1 MGNATPRRSRAYP
14 PHVQL
19 PPPDRDR
26 SPLTGWSRAHWETLA
41 DQLLESAAR
50 YATPDFAQF
59 RLPGRN
65 SGSGVVSDGIE
76 GFARTF
82 LLAAF
87 RIAGARHSGD
97 DATVARLV
105 GRYATGIA
113 AATDNS
119 KKRYAG
125 TQPWPAITDHSQ
137 AMVEAAAVAI
147 ALHETRDVLWD
158 KLDDAARDNVRAWL
172 GTFVGKRTHANNWIL
187 FQVITEQFLKSVD
200 GPHDDAEIARG
211 LDRIEDWYVGDGW
224 YTDGGGQNFDYYIG
238 WAMHLYPLLWLRM
251 TGPGGDG
258 GRGDTYRARL
268 SQYLGQYQ
276 YFFGREGAPVH
287 QGRSLTYRY
296 ACAAPLWLG
305 EVAGGRQAGATPL
318 APGQARRLASGA
330 IRHFTERGVPNA
342 QGLLC
347 LGWYEPF
354 LPATQHY
361 SGPGSPYWAS
371 KGFLGLLLPPDHPAW
386 TDTEQP
392 AANDYR
398 DQVRA
403 MPAPGFLLHSTRG
416 DGIVRL
422 LNHGSDHQAIPPAP
436 ARDDPHYAKFGYSN
450 RTGPGASDA
459 SWRADTDNHLAVL
472 APDGS
477 PTRRARIE
485 RIAVAD
491 GNAGGDSVV
500 GDRAR
505 SRYRAVLPGPTGAAV
520 TVETDVLVRG
530 AWEIRAH
537 LVSAPAG
544 TAVRDGGYAIA
555 GETRPTV
562 RISGQPVRGSDQP
575 GQGPGRPGE
584 SFGDHGDASGSSLWA
599 LAEGSDGLASL
610 VIGLHGWAEA
620 KAAQEAEATAFGPL
634 SATPYLLSALRDSAE
649 TVHVTLV
656 ALTGDAI
663 HPEALAAA
671 VTAEVTG
678 RAVRVHL
685 PGETVE
691 LALGSGSQQAA
702 SPEPV
707 PPAGQA

>member
-1 MGNATPRRSRAYP
+1 MSRAYA
-14 PHVQL
+14 PHVPL

-26 SPLTGWSRAHWETLA
+26 SPLTGWTRAHWERLA
-41 DQLLESAAR
+41 DWLLESAAR

-59 RLPGRN
+59 RLPGRT
-65 SGSGVVSDGIE
+65 SGSGLVSDGIE

-119 KKRYAG
+119 KKRWAG
-125 TQPWPAITDHSQ
+125 TQPWPVITDHSQ

-158 KLDDAARDNVRAWL
+158 KLDDTARDNVRAYL
-172 GTFVGKRTHANNWIL
+172 GTFVGKRTHENNWIL

-211 LDRIEDWYVGDGW
+211 LDMIEDWYVGDGW
-224 YTDGGGQNFDYYIG
+224 YTDGGAQNFDYYIG

-268 SQYLGQYQ
+268 SQYLEQYQ

-330 IRHFTERGVPNA
+330 VRHFTERGVPNA
-342 QGLLC
+342 QGLLS

-386 TDTEQP
+386 TDT
-392 AANDYR
+392 
-398 DQVRA
+398 
-403 MPAPGFLLHSTRG
+403 
-416 DGIVRL
+416 
-422 LNHGSDHQAIPPAP
+422 
-436 ARDDPHYAKFGYSN
+436 
-450 RTGPGASDA
+450 
-459 SWRADTDNHLAVL
+459 
-472 APDGS
+472 
-477 PTRRARIE
+477 
-485 RIAVAD
+485 
-491 GNAGGDSVV
+491 
-500 GDRAR
+500 
-505 SRYRAVLPGPTGAAV
+505 
-520 TVETDVLVRG
+520 
-530 AWEIRAH
+530 
-537 LVSAPAG
+537 
-544 TAVRDGGYAIA
+544 
-555 GETRPTV
+555 
-562 RISGQPVRGSDQP
+562 
-575 GQGPGRPGE
+575 
-584 SFGDHGDASGSSLWA
+584 
-599 LAEGSDGLASL
+599 
-610 VIGLHGWAEA
+610 
-620 KAAQEAEATAFGPL
+620 
-634 SATPYLLSALRDSAE
+634 
-649 TVHVTLV
+649 
-656 ALTGDAI
+656 
-663 HPEALAAA
+663 
-671 VTAEVTG
+671 
-678 RAVRVHL
+678 
-685 PGETVE
+685 
-691 LALGSGSQQAA
+691 
-702 SPEPV
+702 
-707 PPAGQA
+707 